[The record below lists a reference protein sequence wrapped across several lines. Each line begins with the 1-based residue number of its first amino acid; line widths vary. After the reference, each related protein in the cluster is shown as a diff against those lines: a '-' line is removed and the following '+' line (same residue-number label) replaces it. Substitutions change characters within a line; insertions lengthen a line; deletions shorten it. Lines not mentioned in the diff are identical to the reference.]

1 MFRKIISNLPFS
13 PALVGQLG
21 FYAKR
26 LHKEN
31 ATRKLALI
39 FVALTL
45 VVQSLAVFQP
55 PTSANASSQNDFIN
69 GGIGQSLDNFLKPYD
84 ANTKNIKDI
93 MNYVGITRDEITS
106 SQFTTFQSAGKLSWG
121 LTALYSYERGERQY
135 SIPDSNGNQVTT
147 VYSRPTELGYGT
159 NKQIT
164 GWVGHSKKIGWF
176 AIMQACGNI
185 ATETAPPPP
194 VPPKCL
200 VNSKLLASDKN
211 CQTCPGNTT
220 LWISDKSCV
229 PNIIKSKAAINISQ
243 GSVDASTVTASPG
256 DQISYTITIKNT
268 GLSSSSS
275 KLEDNISD
283 VLEYSSLIDNAD
295 NNGGG
300 SLDKATGILSWPD
313 ITLKPNDIQTRT
325 FVVRLLDTLPATAQ
339 GASNPLSYDCIM
351 TNTFGN
357 SIDIKVNC
365 PTPKVVEATAT
376 ELPKTGPTENIIF
389 ACIILSIAAYFFAR
403 SRQLEKEIRVI
414 RKNINTG
421 TIY

>member
-1 MFRKIISNLPFS
+1 MFKKIISNLPFS

-26 LHKEN
+26 LRREKT
-31 ATRKLALI
+31 TRKLTLI
-39 FVALTL
+39 FIALTM

-55 PTSANASSQNDFIN
+55 SMSANASSPNDFVN
-69 GGIGQSLDNFLKPYD
+69 GGIGQSLDNFLNPYD
-84 ANTKNIKDI
+84 ANTKNLRDI
-93 MNYVGITRDEITS
+93 INYIGITRDEITS
-106 SQFTTFQSAGKLSWG
+106 TQFTTFQSTGKLSWG
-121 LTALYSYERGERQY
+121 LTALYSYDRGERPY
-135 SIPDSNGNQVTT
+135 NITNSNGEQVTT
-147 VYSRPTELGYGT
+147 AYSRPTELGYGT

-164 GWVGHSKKIGWF
+164 GWVGHSEKIGWF

-200 VNSKLLASDKN
+200 VNSKLLASDEN
-211 CQTCPGNTT
+211 CRTCPGNVT
-220 LWISDKSCV
+220 LWVSDKACV
-229 PNIIKSKAAINISQ
+229 PNIIKSKTATNMSQ
-243 GSVDASTVTASPG
+243 GSVDASTVTAASG

-268 GLSSSSS
+268 GLNSTSS

-283 VLEYSSLIDNAD
+283 VLEYSSLIDNNG

-300 SLDKATGILSWPD
+300 SLDKSTGILSWPD
-313 ITLKPNDIQTRT
+313 VTLKPDDTQTRT

-339 GASNPLSYDCIM
+339 GASNPLSYDCVM

-357 SIDIKVNC
+357 SIDIKVDC
-365 PTPKVVEATAT
+365 PTPKIIEQVTT

-389 ACIILSIAAYFFAR
+389 ASVILAFAAYFFAR
-403 SRQLEKEIRVI
+403 SRQLEKEIRII

-421 TIY
+421 TI